1 MLYHFTSR
9 ERWERIAADGEI
21 KALSPPGSD
30 LQPKV
35 VHLTI
40 EDSARGLPPSVATEV
55 MISVRDELLR
65 ATSFL
70 EWWSFEVPLDVQAQ
84 YEADIHAALGWPTRP
99 EVHWYVVKG
108 AVPARFW
115 VEVRSR
121 VDGARLWP

>member
-9 ERWERIAADGEI
+9 ERWERIVADGEI

-40 EDSARGLPPSVATEV
+40 EDSARGLPPWVATEV
-55 MISVRDELLR
+55 MISVRDETLR

-70 EWWSFEVPLDVQAQ
+70 EWWSFEVPLDVQAS
-84 YEADIHAALGWPTRP
+84 YEPDIHASLGWPTRP

-108 AVPARFW
+108 AIPSRNW
-115 VEVRSR
+115 IEVRSR